1 MDLSEAAR
9 QVLVYISPLIAAGA
23 LAKIGEDASDT
34 ASELLGRVWDTL
46 ARRLQGHK
54 KAEAALTLYEDEP
67 QNPALQQQVQQRVV
81 EVFGQEP
88 AAAQELLALAQAIAA
103 LNPPP
108 VTQRQYNQNISGN
121 ANVGTAIAGDL
132 HGNLTIG
139 SLDMSRNKRISPGAP
154 ARAATPANP
163 QPLTPRQH
171 ISDATLSADG
181 VHFSYGHA
189 LIIGVGTYEH
199 PYIPTVPT
207 TAADARA
214 LAALLRNPALA
225 AYPKAQ
231 VRVLTGA
238 EATRSNIVTALEAL
252 ADAAH
257 GGTALIFFAGHGEPV
272 GGSYAL
278 LPHDAQLGRL
288 AETGLTAELF
298 HAQVAKIRARARRLV
313 VLLNCCHAGG
323 IGDEVLSAGG
333 SGLSG
338 DAPPPDFYRPLSVGS
353 GQVVISSSRPSQKS
367 AARSNQQP
375 QHSPFG
381 AHLLD
386 ALSGKA
392 PGSGAGVGVFEL
404 FAYLRAQVPLDAQHT
419 RYNFQPTVQ
428 EPLFYASQLD
438 DNVAVALRAG
448 THGDTLGAGLEQQ
461 VRRLAELELQIE
473 ELDST
478 APPALLA
485 ERDGLLRVL
494 TANA

>member
-23 LAKIGEDASDT
+23 LAKIGEDASDP
-34 ASELLGRVWDTL
+34 ASELLGRVWATL

-103 LNPPP
+103 LNPQPAS
-108 VTQRQYNQNISGN
+108 QRQHNQTISGN

-231 VRVLTGA
+231 VRVLTDA
-238 EATRSNIVTALEAL
+238 EATRSNIVTALA
-252 ADAAH
+252 
-257 GGTALIFFAGHGEPV
+257 V
-272 GGSYAL
+272 SYTHL
-278 LPHDAQLGRL
+278 TLPTNR
-288 AETGLTAELF
+288 
-298 HAQVAKIRARARRLV
+298 
-313 VLLNCCHAGG
+313 
-323 IGDEVLSAGG
+323 EV
-333 SGLSG
+333 
-338 DAPPPDFYRPLSVGS
+338 
-353 GQVVISSSRPSQKS
+353 
-367 AARSNQQP
+367 
-375 QHSPFG
+375 
-381 AHLLD
+381 
-386 ALSGKA
+386 
-392 PGSGAGVGVFEL
+392 
-404 FAYLRAQVPLDAQHT
+404 
-419 RYNFQPTVQ
+419 
-428 EPLFYASQLD
+428 
-438 DNVAVALRAG
+438 
-448 THGDTLGAGLEQQ
+448 
-461 VRRLAELELQIE
+461 
-473 ELDST
+473 
-478 APPALLA
+478 
-485 ERDGLLRVL
+485 
-494 TANA
+494 